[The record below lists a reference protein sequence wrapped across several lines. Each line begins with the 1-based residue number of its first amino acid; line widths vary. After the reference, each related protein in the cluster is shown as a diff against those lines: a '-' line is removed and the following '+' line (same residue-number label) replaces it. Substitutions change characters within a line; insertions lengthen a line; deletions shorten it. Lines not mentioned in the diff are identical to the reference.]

1 MNINKFFKDSLA
13 ALNDATSARNVNEWR
28 KKFVAALTVIGDAP
42 GVTTTAT
49 AAEIN
54 MAADNSANVEVVA
67 AANVITA
74 DESGKTFFLNL
85 AGGFASTLPAPA
97 AGLRYKFVVS
107 VSPTTAYTI
116 VTNASA
122 NIIKGGA
129 IELAGTASPYINN
142 GDLITFVANTAVV
155 GDWVEVISDGTSWF
169 LAGMC
174 SADGGITLGS
184 T

>member
-1 MNINKFFKDSLA
+1 MNVQKYWSQWLSALGNTSGAKNVDEFQRKHLA
-13 ALNDATSARNVNEWR
+13 AL
-28 KKFVAALTVIGDAP
+28 AASYKTETV
-42 GVTTTAT
+42 T
-49 AAEIN
+49 
-54 MAADNSANVEVVA
+54 

-74 DESGKTFFLNL
+74 SETGKTFFLAL

-97 AGLRYKFVVS
+97 AGLKFRFIVS

-116 VTNASA
+116 VTNGSA
-122 NIIKGGA
+122 NIIKGGT
-129 IELAGTASPYINN
+129 IEIAGTASPYINN

-155 GDWVEVISDGTSWF
+155 GDWVELVSDGTSWF
-169 LAGMC
+169 LSGMS

>member
-1 MNINKFFKDSLA
+1 MNVQKYWTQWLA
-13 ALNDATSARNVNEWR
+13 ALGNTTGARNVDEFQR
-28 KKFVAALTVIGDAP
+28 KHLAAIAASYKTETV
-42 GVTTTAT
+42 T
-49 AAEIN
+49 
-54 MAADNSANVEVVA
+54 

-74 DESGKTFFLNL
+74 AESGKTFFLAL

-97 AGLRYKFVVS
+97 AGLKFRFIVS

-116 VTNASA
+116 VTNGSA
-122 NIIKGGA
+122 NIIKGGT
-129 IELAGTASPYINN
+129 IEIAGTASPYINN

-155 GDWVEVISDGTSWF
+155 GDWVELVSDGTSWF
-169 LAGMC
+169 LSGMS

>member
-1 MNINKFFKDSLA
+1 MNVQKYWSQWLSALGNTSGAKNVDEFQRKHLA
-13 ALNDATSARNVNEWR
+13 AL
-28 KKFVAALTVIGDAP
+28 AASYKTE
-42 GVTTTAT
+42 T
-49 AAEIN
+49 
-54 MAADNSANVEVVA
+54 VA

-74 DESGKTFFLNL
+74 SETGKTFFLAL

-97 AGLRYKFVVS
+97 AGLKFRFIVS

-116 VTNASA
+116 VTNGSA
-122 NIIKGGA
+122 NIIKGGT
-129 IELAGTASPYINN
+129 IEIAGTASPYINN

-155 GDWVEVISDGTSWF
+155 GDWVELVSDGTSWF
-169 LAGMC
+169 LSGMS

>member
-1 MNINKFFKDSLA
+1 MNIRKYWTQWLA
-13 ALNDATSARNVNEWR
+13 ALGDTTGATNYDNFQ
-28 KKFVAALTVIGDAP
+28 KKHITALAP
-42 GVTTTAT
+42 SSKTET
-49 AAEIN
+49 
-54 MAADNSANVEVVA
+54 VA

-74 DESGKTFFLNL
+74 SESGKVFFLAL

-97 AGLRYKFVVS
+97 AGLKYRFVVS

-116 VTNASA
+116 VTTSSA
-122 NIIKGGA
+122 NIIKGGT
-129 IELAGTASPYINN
+129 IEIAGTASPYINN

-155 GDWVEVISDGTSWF
+155 GDWVELISDGTSWF
-169 LAGMC
+169 LSGMC

>member
-1 MNINKFFKDSLA
+1 MNVQKYWTQLLA
-13 ALNDATSARNVNEWR
+13 AFGDVTGARNLDQFQ
-28 KKFVAALTVIGDAP
+28 KKHIAAVSPSAKVETV
-42 GVTTTAT
+42 T
-49 AAEIN
+49 
-54 MAADNSANVEVVA
+54 

-74 DESGKTFFLNL
+74 SETGKTFFQAL

-97 AGLRYKFVVS
+97 AGLKYRFVVS

-116 VTNASA
+116 VTNGSA
-122 NIIKGGA
+122 NIIKGGT
-129 IELAGTASPYINN
+129 IEIAGTASPYINN

-155 GDWVEVISDGTSWF
+155 GDWVELVSDGTSWF
-169 LAGMC
+169 LSGMS

>member
-1 MNINKFFKDSLA
+1 MNVNTYWKRVLLALGNTTGAKNEDDFQKKHIAALA
-13 ALNDATSARNVNEWR
+13 ASYKTE
-28 KKFVAALTVIGDAP
+28 TV
-42 GVTTTAT
+42 
-49 AAEIN
+49 
-54 MAADNSANVEVVA
+54 S

-74 DESGKTFFLNL
+74 DETGKTFFLAL

-97 AGLRYKFVVS
+97 AGLRFRFVVS

-116 VTNASA
+116 VTNGSA
-122 NIIKGGA
+122 NIIKGGT
-129 IELAGTASPYINN
+129 IEIAGTASPYINN

-155 GDWVEVISDGTSWF
+155 GDWVEVVSDGTSWF
-169 LAGMC
+169 LSGMS